1 MYDDLKPPGEDSRW
15 DVFGDFHLYLEQ
27 RFPKVYVSLASR
39 MKYLIKPYVHRHATL
54 KKTTVNTWALVYH
67 WQGTNDSLKPVLL
80 TAHQGR
86 QTSRFC

>member
-15 DVFGDFHLYLEQ
+15 DVFGDFHTYLEQ
-27 RFPKVYVSLASR
+27 RFPKVYVSPASR
-39 MKYLIKPYVHRHATL
+39 IKCLLKSRVCRHATL

-80 TAHQGR
+80 TAHQGE
-86 QTSRFC
+86 QSNWFW